1 MVTPG
6 SHQDAPTGDRLGR
19 EPFQHKALANVD
31 KLNTRQPQD
40 VASKD
45 KLAKLAIDVGLAEV
59 IRWKPRMV
67 CRPLSQEGSHQPS
80 VPKVA

>member
-6 SHQDAPTGDRLGR
+6 PPQDAPIRDRLGR
-19 EPFQHKALANVD
+19 EPFQHSALANVD

-45 KLAKLAIDVGLAEV
+45 RLAKLAIDVGLAEV
-59 IRWKPRMV
+59 IRWKPKMV
-67 CRPLSQEGSHQPS
+67 CHPPFQEGSQIPRVS
-80 VPKVA
+80 KAA